1 MDDNNSLNIKGNTQ
15 RSKIWERWEK
25 KGANYTDDEGNE
37 YKAPSYRNDRLDL
50 IQLNYKNLSK
60 KELNTLAAN
69 TASMTQE
76 ELFKSVEDYLETK
89 FFPEHSYRKGTLAFD
104 TRLNMPKERP
114 FNPYKLA
121 KEMNRVAYRK
131 IRDYPR
137 LLRKTSY
144 FRTLDYYFFIYFK
157 PLTYILISD
166 YFSISGSKLNS

>member
-76 ELFKSVEDYLETK
+76 ELFKSVEDYLESK
-89 FFPEHSYRKGTLAFD
+89 IFPEHSYRKGTLAFD

-121 KEMNRVAYRK
+121 KELNNIGYKEIKHYPLLPRK
-131 IRDYPR
+131 A
-137 LLRKTSY
+137 SF
-144 FRTLDYYFFIYFK
+144 FRTVIYYGFIIFK
-157 PLTYILISD
+157 PITYIFYSD
-166 YFSISGSKLNS
+166 NFSISGIKLNC